1 MMEKL
6 YKFDAFKIAGK
17 DFLMITLSFSKE
29 VKVITYE
36 ILGDKGT
43 HIEKKIKGCLTQ
55 NYITEQIMDVD
66 ETLVFKYKLDDMDVG
81 FSFINYEELMDNVEN
96 EDDIMSN
103 TYSVDKNI
111 HLRIDMIKKEKD
123 TDSSSIESLELE
135 PGECLA
141 DCLNGMEDGDD
152 EMEHDDNDYDMDELA
167 MMGFDVESG
176 EIIDDD
182 GDGNLYK
189 PVSDEEDMEGS
200 IFHMED
206 GVDITDIEE
215 IGDVKE
221 GDSDTP
227 PGWNIMRPEPIKIDD
242 SKKVLPELK
251 THRETDD
258 ETDKKIETDVD
269 NETDK
274 SVKNIEIDDADI

>member
-17 DFLMITLSFSKE
+17 DFLMVTLSFSKE

-43 HIEKKIKGCLTQ
+43 HIEKKIKGCLTR

-111 HLRIDMIKKEKD
+111 HLTIDMVEKEKV

-141 DCLNGMEDGDD
+141 DCLDGMEDGDD
-152 EMEHDDNDYDMDELA
+152 EMEEDDNDYDMDELA

-182 GDGNLYK
+182 GDLYK
-189 PVSDEEDMEGS
+189 PVSDEEDMGCS
-200 IFHMED
+200 MFHMEE
-206 GVDITDIEE
+206 GVDIEE
-215 IGDVKE
+215 VGDVE
-221 GDSDTP
+221 DTP
-227 PGWNIMRPEPIKIDD
+227 PGWNVMRPEPIKIND

-258 ETDKKIETDVD
+258 KTDKKVETDVD

-274 SVKNIEIDDADI
+274 SVKNIKIDEADI

>member
-1 MMEKL
+1 MEKL

-17 DFLMITLSFSKE
+17 DFLMVTLSFSKE

-111 HLRIDMIKKEKD
+111 HLTIDMVEKEKV

-141 DCLNGMEDGDD
+141 DCLDGMEDGDD
-152 EMEHDDNDYDMDELA
+152 EMEEDDNNYDMDELA

-182 GDGNLYK
+182 GDLYK
-189 PVSDEEDMEGS
+189 PVSDEEDMGCS
-200 IFHMED
+200 MFHMEE
-206 GVDITDIEE
+206 GVDIEE
-215 IGDVKE
+215 VGDVE
-221 GDSDTP
+221 DTP
-227 PGWNIMRPEPIKIDD
+227 PGWNVMRPEPIKIND

-258 ETDKKIETDVD
+258 KTDKKVETDVD

-274 SVKNIEIDDADI
+274 SVKNIKIDEADI

>member
-1 MMEKL
+1 MEKL

-81 FSFINYEELMDNVEN
+81 FSFINYEELMDKVEN

-111 HLRIDMIKKEKD
+111 HLIIDIIEKEKE
-123 TDSSSIESLELE
+123 TDSSSIGSLELE

-141 DCLNGMEDGDD
+141 DCLDGMEDGDD
-152 EMEHDDNDYDMDELA
+152 EREEDDGDYDMDELA

-176 EIIDDD
+176 EIIDDG
-182 GDGNLYK
+182 GDLYK
-189 PVSDEEDMEGS
+189 PISDEEDMGCS

-206 GVDITDIEE
+206 GDVEE
-215 IGDVKE
+215 
-221 GDSDTP
+221 TP
-227 PGWNIMRPEPIKIDD
+227 PGWNVMRPEPIKIDD

-251 THRETDD
+251 TNRETNDK
-258 ETDKKIETDVD
+258 TDKKVETDMD

-274 SVKNIEIDDADI
+274 SVKNIKIDEADI

>member
-17 DFLMITLSFSKE
+17 DFLMVTLSFSKE

-111 HLRIDMIKKEKD
+111 HLTIDMVEKEKV

-141 DCLNGMEDGDD
+141 DCLDGMEDGDD
-152 EMEHDDNDYDMDELA
+152 EMEEDDNNYDMDELA

-182 GDGNLYK
+182 GDLYK
-189 PVSDEEDMEGS
+189 PVSDEEDMGCS
-200 IFHMED
+200 MFHMEE
-206 GVDITDIEE
+206 GVDIEE
-215 IGDVKE
+215 VGDVE
-221 GDSDTP
+221 DTP
-227 PGWNIMRPEPIKIDD
+227 PGWNVMRPEPIKIND

-258 ETDKKIETDVD
+258 KTDKKVETDVD

-274 SVKNIEIDDADI
+274 SVKNIKIDEADI